1 MANIGIIGYGFVGK
15 ALEYGFKGG
24 DHKIEYYSRRV
35 STASFDEVIKKSEFI
50 FMCLPTPFKGDK
62 IDLSTMDELVGK
74 VAALTKGT
82 DKIIVIK
89 STVVPGTTKRYS
101 ETYSDCKFCANP
113 EFLTEANYLHDFVNA
128 DRTVIGSTNK
138 ETRSKLAALYKEQ
151 FPNVQIFE
159 TDPTSAE
166 MCKYMSNCLLATKVS
181 FANEMYDL
189 CDKLGINYN
198 KVKEMVIADKRIGK
212 THLDVTP
219 ERGFGGKCF
228 PKDMVALIGRFKEL
242 ELDVSVLEA
251 VWAKNLKIR
260 TVRDWENIP
269 GAMTKD

>member
-1 MANIGIIGYGFVGK
+1 LFEPIQEAQNETAVYLIKARMPLPIETFWRKTKKIGQARKPSY
-15 ALEYGFKGG
+15 
-24 DHKIEYYSRRV
+24 
-35 STASFDEVIKKSEFI
+35 IKTTYFGEDSQ
-50 FMCLPTPFKGDK
+50 PF
-62 IDLSTMDELVGK
+62 
-74 VAALTKGT
+74 
-82 DKIIVIK
+82 
-89 STVVPGTTKRYS
+89 
-101 ETYSDCKFCANP
+101 
-113 EFLTEANYLHDFVNA
+113 
-128 DRTVIGSTNK
+128 
-138 ETRSKLAALYKEQ
+138 YKEQ

-228 PKDMVALIGRFKEL
+228 PKDINLRITKEPL
-242 ELDVSVLEA
+242 P
-251 VWAKNLKIR
+251 KIKEFF
-260 TVRDWENIP
+260 DEHNI
-269 GAMTKD
+269 TQS

>member
-24 DHKIEYYSRRV
+24 DNKIEYYSRRV

-74 VAALTKGT
+74 V
-82 DKIIVIK
+82 
-89 STVVPGTTKRYS
+89 
-101 ETYSDCKFCANP
+101 
-113 EFLTEANYLHDFVNA
+113 
-128 DRTVIGSTNK
+128 
-138 ETRSKLAALYKEQ
+138 AALYKEQ

-228 PKDMVALIGRFKEL
+228 PKDMVALIGRFKPL

-260 TVRDWENIP
+260 TVRDWEHIP